1 MSDLDQLLDKQAIT
15 ETCYRY
21 GIALDSRDWATL
33 RTCFTEDA
41 TAIYRGL
48 EPANSYREI
57 EDRCRA
63 VLEPLTGSQHLISN
77 VMVRLDGDQAECTSY
92 LQAQH
97 VKAGT
102 PGGDNYIIA
111 GRYDDRLVRT
121 PAGWRMTERRL
132 EIIWTDGNPAVVGG

>member
-1 MSDLDQLLDKQAIT
+1 MSDLDELLDKQAIT

-21 GIALDSRDWATL
+21 GIALDSRDWAKL

-41 TAIYRGL
+41 KAIYRGL
-48 EPANSYREI
+48 EPCQNYQDI

-63 VLEPLTGSQHLISN
+63 VLEPLTASQHLIGN
-77 VMVRLDGDQAECTSY
+77 VTVELEGDEAACVSY

-121 PAGWRMTERRL
+121 ADGWRMSERRL
-132 EIIWTDGNPAVVGG
+132 EILWTDGNPAVVGG

>member
-1 MSDLDQLLDKQAIT
+1 MSDLDELLDKQAIT

-41 TAIYRGL
+41 KAIYRGL
-48 EPANSYREI
+48 EPCQNYQDI

-63 VLEPLTGSQHLISN
+63 VLEPLTASQHLIGN
-77 VMVRLDGDQAECTSY
+77 VTVELEGDEAACVSY

-121 PAGWRMTERRL
+121 ADGWRMSERRL
-132 EIIWTDGNPAVVGG
+132 EILWTDGNPAVVGG